1 MTSQF
6 QFKDPP
12 CKTVPVEF
20 ESSKADSVS
29 FCSPSQEGPAIPNR
43 PAIAQHQAKTGEQIE
58 EGHLKGPTDVS
69 FPWHEEVV
77 EHLLKS
83 KKVIKWNQFMV
94 SIDQYAKKDSPVSG
108 NMEISP

>member
-6 QFKDPP
+6 QFKDSP

-20 ESSKADSVS
+20 ESSKADPVS

-58 EGHLKGPTDVS
+58 EGHLKGPADVS

-83 KKVIKWNQFMV
+83 K
-94 SIDQYAKKDSPVSG
+94 
-108 NMEISP
+108 